1 MQRNGAAKRGLRKV
15 MLKQTSSVLQNPVL
29 KAAERALKSRVGF
42 KEILKQTPRKKSS
55 SAVCKSKCGSL
66 QAGAQEALLDG
77 FLHSSDKA
85 R

>member
-15 MLKQTSSVLQNPVL
+15 MLKQTSSLLQKPVL
-29 KAAERALKSRVGF
+29 KATERALKSRVGF
-42 KEILKQTPRKKSS
+42 KLILKQTPRKKGG

-66 QAGAQEALLDG
+66 RAGAQEVLLDS
-77 FLHSSDKA
+77 FLHSSDKT